1 MSNTSR
7 KSTALKSAH
16 KILQVVNEDADST
29 SETDTTV
36 GFDYRGV
43 LKKYNNQSKPGNKS
57 MNNAS
62 IVKPEPAETSMSSMA
77 ISSIADDSDIRHS
90 LDSRTIQNIS
100 DHDRSLTLITSEK
113 ETETNMNILV
123 VNYSE
128 ILREMA
134 AEIGDTETENSVKNF
149 AVVNDLAQFPVSE
162 FVACVKKSIELMR
175 KQKVQTERRKF
186 NESLDRLKM
195 KLIQQLEISD
205 DAASK
210 LVDEFRP
217 KKSSKPIELKQ
228 DLI

>member
-1 MSNTSR
+1 MPPPPNLRNKSQITNEDSINQSSSSNKSQLKRARFVESDSSSDDLDNKKKTKQKNQDQRKSDPTFRPGQTSMSNTSR

-113 ETETNMNILV
+113 GLFI
-123 VNYSE
+123 YF
-128 ILREMA
+128 
-134 AEIGDTETENSVKNF
+134 VKINK
-149 AVVNDLAQFPVSE
+149 
-162 FVACVKKSIELMR
+162 KKS
-175 KQKVQTERRKF
+175 
-186 NESLDRLKM
+186 
-195 KLIQQLEISD
+195 
-205 DAASK
+205 
-210 LVDEFRP
+210 
-217 KKSSKPIELKQ
+217 KKSFF
-228 DLI
+228 